1 MMSRRR
7 RSPLGCQETVQPH
20 AKAAGFNI
28 TLIRAIR
35 SDGKLSLIKLI
46 LAGGDDH
53 RGGFNSI
60 HLPSH
65 PSGTRPTPHP
75 QRLNVTTIR
84 RIDRFNET
92 FQVLKWTN
100 RVRPRNLAAVS
111 HTSFLLRRL
120 DGSVVAFVVV
130 GQRNNTA
137 KMSLWR
143 RLNATTKRLKEKTKV
158 LRAHER
164 VFQAKNPR
172 SSLHRPK
179 TTRLS
184 FLTSAIQS
192 GRDPTSPGGSRAAKI
207 DPHYG
212 QRPHPKCK
220 FVC

>member
-7 RSPLGCQETVQPH
+7 RSPLSCQETVQPH

-100 RVRPRNLAAVS
+100 RVRPRNGGGGCVTHEFPAWATRWQCRCVCCGRSAQQHGKNVSLA
-111 HTSFLLRRL
+111 
-120 DGSVVAFVVV
+120 
-130 GQRNNTA
+130 
-137 KMSLWR
+137 
-143 RLNATTKRLKEKTKV
+143 
-158 LRAHER
+158 
-164 VFQAKNPR
+164 
-172 SSLHRPK
+172 SS
-179 TTRLS
+179 
-184 FLTSAIQS
+184 
-192 GRDPTSPGGSRAAKI
+192 
-207 DPHYG
+207 
-212 QRPHPKCK
+212 
-220 FVC
+220 